1 MVSNQIK
8 TWIAKG
14 YAAEITPIIMAED
27 RVGDL
32 DKDTLLLE
40 LQNAALDNVMHQW
53 NLDEIDPSIS
63 AEQLDSALEAATV
76 AQIRNTVSDM
86 VDSGL
91 LEASLN
97 EEGEVVYATTAKGA
111 AYADMIEDKFMSE
124 EDFNKKFKEGKL

>member
-14 YAAEITPIIMAED
+14 YAAEITPIIMSED
-27 RVGDL
+27 IVGDL
-32 DKDTLLLE
+32 DKDTLLIE
-40 LQNAALDNVMHQW
+40 LQNAALDNVMNQW
-53 NLDEIDPSIS
+53 ELDEINPTIS
-63 AEQLDSALEAATV
+63 PEQLDSALEAATM

-97 EEGEVVYATTAKGA
+97 EEGEVVYATTAKGQ

-124 EDFNKKFKEGKL
+124 EDFNKQFKEGKI